1 MVPDS
6 TGEIYYID
14 LASATMMMMSKRRS
28 SYEARKRIEVVVL
41 TLYKAVHYEP
51 ASKTH
56 NDIGNVERGND
67 VYGNLPPLGLVR

>member
-14 LASATMMMMSKRRS
+14 LASATMMMRKRRS

-67 VYGNLPPLGLVR
+67 VHGNLPPLGLV

>member
-1 MVPDS
+1 MAPDS

-14 LASATMMMMSKRRS
+14 LATMMVRKRRL
-28 SYEARKRIEVVVL
+28 SYETRKRIEVVVL

-67 VYGNLPPLGLVR
+67 VHGNLPPFGLVR

>member
-14 LASATMMMMSKRRS
+14 LATMMMRKRRS

-67 VYGNLPPLGLVR
+67 VHGNLPPLGLVR

>member
-1 MVPDS
+1 MAPDS
-6 TGEIYYID
+6 TGEIYFID
-14 LASATMMMMSKRRS
+14 LASATMMMRKRRS

>member
-14 LASATMMMMSKRRS
+14 LASATMMMRKRRS

>member
-6 TGEIYYID
+6 TVEIYYID
-14 LASATMMMMSKRRS
+14 LATMMVRKRRL
-28 SYEARKRIEVVVL
+28 SYETRKRIEVVVL

-67 VYGNLPPLGLVR
+67 VHGNLPPFGLVR

>member
-1 MVPDS
+1 MVPDDN
-6 TGEIYYID
+6 ID
-14 LASATMMMMSKRRS
+14 LASATLMIRNRRW
-28 SYEARKRIEVVVL
+28 SYKARKRIEVVVL

-67 VYGNLPPLGLVR
+67 VHGNLPPLGLVR

>member
-1 MVPDS
+1 MAPDS

-14 LASATMMMMSKRRS
+14 LASATMMMRKRRS
-28 SYEARKRIEVVVL
+28 SYEARKGIEVVVL

-67 VYGNLPPLGLVR
+67 VHGNLPPLGLV

>member
-14 LASATMMMMSKRRS
+14 LASATMMMMRKRS

-67 VYGNLPPLGLVR
+67 VHGNLPPLGLVR

>member
-6 TGEIYYID
+6 TVELYYID
-14 LASATMMMMSKRRS
+14 LATMMMSKRRS

-67 VYGNLPPLGLVR
+67 VHGNLPPLGLVR

>member
-1 MVPDS
+1 MAPDS
-6 TGEIYYID
+6 TGEIYFID
-14 LASATMMMMSKRRS
+14 LASATMMMRKRRS

-67 VYGNLPPLGLVR
+67 VHGNLPPLGLVR

>member
-1 MVPDS
+1 MVPDI

-14 LASATMMMMSKRRS
+14 LASATMMMRRRRS

-67 VYGNLPPLGLVR
+67 VHGNLPPLGLVR